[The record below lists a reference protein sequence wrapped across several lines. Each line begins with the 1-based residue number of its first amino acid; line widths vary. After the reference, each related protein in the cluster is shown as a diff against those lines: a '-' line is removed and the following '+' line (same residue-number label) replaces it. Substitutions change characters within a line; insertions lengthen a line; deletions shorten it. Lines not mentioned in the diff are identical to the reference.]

1 MNHYHTEYCVG
12 SSKDV
17 SDDIVECIPVATNS
31 SGSVSISDGG
41 EVIITSESDEAK
53 LNMTQFPHSDDLNNT
68 ANGDKRTGTV
78 LNLEPGK

>member
-1 MNHYHTEYCVG
+1 MNCATEYCVG
-12 SSKDV
+12 SSEDA

-41 EVIITSESDEAK
+41 EVIITFESDEAK
-53 LNMTQFPHSDDLNNT
+53 LNMTQFPHSTDLNNT
-68 ANGDKRTGTV
+68 ANGDKRTGTI